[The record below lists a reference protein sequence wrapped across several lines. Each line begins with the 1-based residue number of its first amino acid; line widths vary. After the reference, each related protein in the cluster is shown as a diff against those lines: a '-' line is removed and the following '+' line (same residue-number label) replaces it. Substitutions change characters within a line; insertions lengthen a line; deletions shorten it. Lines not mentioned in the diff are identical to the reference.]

1 MEKIKHN
8 RFSKV
13 LVLLMAVM
21 MVLTMMPNGM
31 GGGTTLAWAAETE
44 ISITFTYAKDNALV
58 YGPVELKVHAGQAA
72 EYGIGTASSS
82 PTVLDAVVAAHKAKY
97 GNDFTKESAENYVDN
112 TLGKLFQDTGYGGHI
127 LNGHYSSDYAPQAE
141 LKNGDVVDTFL
152 YHGTYDDN
160 YVAFYEDENIVR
172 EIQTTTSDMIE
183 LTAKSFNIMGAGS
196 GETWEIR
203 PALSLGTTDGN
214 GTFTS
219 KGIATD
225 ETGKATLSFDTEGT
239 YILTANGGSTSIVP
253 PWCKITVLK
262 GMTEEE
268 QQQCVAAD
276 KAALNVTYTDGDSVN
291 LSTTGESGKTSII
304 WTSSNEQVVTPKG
317 AVIKMTNAESVTLT
331 ATIKCGS
338 VTETKAFVLNIPA
351 LNEAGI
357 TDRLEKGKQALL
369 QVKAL
374 DPVEYTGLS
383 GGSYPYESEIK
394 DTNIVAKAQ
403 ELVTAAA
410 PGVTVSIVEVAS
422 GTEYIASNGGIVYAS
437 KDGTAEVK
445 FKLSLGNHSRDVSV
459 AGIKVP
465 KHKDSKTEAVKKLMD
480 ETTEEVVLNGQNA
493 KEVKSTL
500 KMPVGSAY
508 GLAITWTSDNAAIEI
523 TRGTSS
529 STGQLHK
536 ITRPAL
542 GKPDAV
548 VTLTATFDYAD
559 MAKTYGM
566 CDGGPMPANNT
577 KTFTVTVPALTQDEV
592 AAITEEVKKAVESV
606 PESGITAYDAAGK
619 TDSKI
624 PADLTGVITD
634 LHLYD
639 FDSKNEYR
647 KNGIRLSWTS
657 TNAAI
662 TVNTLRGK
670 VTRPVGSEN
679 VTGKLTVTASKEGI
693 TASKSFDVTVL
704 ATENAALNADARIA
718 IEKITDRYAKQNNAW
733 WGDTSYKNGTWWQIV
748 TMGAYRENY
757 NKDKLNDQQKQAIV
771 DKTIASLANDIAKI
785 GSSEAT
791 ESSTINAIG
800 NGVNLLSALG
810 YDVEN
815 LTTIN
820 RSKLKAGS
828 ALKKMNLEGA
838 KKGYFSTIAPYA
850 LIALQ
855 QGNYGS
861 KVTEDSLISY
871 LLSLQNSGGGWGYSG
886 RFDVDTTAMI
896 LQGLATQRSNPEVE
910 KAVQA
915 GISKLAQS
923 YAAKTKNTYGNANS
937 DAVVI
942 LALVACGI
950 DPSRDIRFMKNGASL
965 VDGMLTYLNSKKDAF
980 KLGTKDNEMATQQA
994 VLALIAA
1001 DKICGTNTA
1010 VNIFDFKTIEKIP
1023 AVAASTGSITTPS
1036 TPTGDDITVKM
1047 SIQSDTG
1054 EFWLQN
1060 KSVTVPGNGATVYH
1074 AFKKACDEEKITYV
1088 GAETGYVRS
1097 MTKDGKTLAEF
1108 TNGQNSGWLYKVNN
1122 ILPDV
1127 GLTSYSIKDGDSILW
1142 YYTNDWT
1149 KDPDAGK
1156 HFTPTDTKSD
1166 VTTSGASGSATTTA
1180 PTDVKVSEKTNADGT
1195 KETVAAVKVDSKHHD
1210 EIIKQAA
1217 EKKSAEIV
1225 LEVSKADSKGADNV
1239 QLTLDVT
1246 FVKNVA
1252 DKTNAD
1258 LTVNTENGKVTLD
1271 QETIKTVLGA
1281 AKGATITLEVTKVA
1295 KPTEAQKK
1303 AAGANGHVISLTVK
1317 SGNQIISDFNKGKA
1331 TVMVELVSRLLG
1343 KKVAAI
1349 HIADDGTIEQLAG
1362 KVLTVGGKQYY
1373 EFATPHFSTFAIVD
1387 ADEVGL
1393 DAAEEPAVDA
1403 KALASKLT
1411 PAARSAKAAKK
1422 NVKVTT
1428 SLDKQDKEIISQLK
1442 DAGYT
1447 VKYRFYRS
1455 TKKAAGY
1462 KAAVTKKA
1470 STYTSTSGKKGTKY
1484 FYKVQVRVYDASGKL
1499 AAKTALKQCRYA
1511 SRTWNK

>member
-1 MEKIKHN
+1 MEKIQHN

-31 GGGTTLAWAAETE
+31 GGAAETAWAAEE

-58 YGPVELKVHAGQAA
+58 YGPIELKVHAGQAA

-97 GNDFTKESAENYVDN
+97 GADFTAESAEDYVND
-112 TLGKLFQDTGYGGHI
+112 TLGKLFQETGYGGHI
-127 LNGHYSSDYAPQAE
+127 LNGHYSPDYAPQAE

-152 YHGTYDDN
+152 YHNTYDDN

-183 LTAKSFNIMGAGS
+183 LTAKSFNVMNAYG

-214 GTFTS
+214 GNFTS

-268 QQQCVAAD
+268 QKQCVAND

-317 AVIKMTNAESVTLT
+317 AVIKMPNAESVTLT

-338 VTETKAFVLNIPA
+338 ATETKEFVLSIPA
-351 LNEAGI
+351 LDEAGI
-357 TDRLEKGKQALL
+357 TERLEKGKRALL
-369 QVKAL
+369 QVNAL

-383 GGSYPYESEIK
+383 GGGYPYESEIK
-394 DTNIVAKAQ
+394 DTNIVTKAQ

-422 GTEYIASNGGIVYAS
+422 GTEYIESNGGIVYAS

-445 FKLSLGNHSRDVSV
+445 FKLSLGNHSDDVSV
-459 AGIKVP
+459 VGIKVP
-465 KHKDSKTEAVKKLMD
+465 KHKESKTEAVKKLMD

-500 KMPVGSAY
+500 KMPVGSTL
-508 GLAITWTSDNAAIEI
+508 GLVITWTSDNAAIEI
-523 TRGTSS
+523 TRGANS

-542 GKPDAV
+542 GEENAV
-548 VTLTATFDYAD
+548 VTLTATFDYSD
-559 MAKTYGM
+559 TAKRIEF

-592 AAITEEVKKAVESV
+592 AAITEEVKAAVDSV

-662 TVNTLRGK
+662 TVNTLRAK
-670 VTRPVGSEN
+670 ITRPIGSEN
-679 VTGKLTVTASKEGI
+679 ATGKLTVTASKEGI
-693 TASKSFDVTVL
+693 TASKSFDVVVL
-704 ATENAALNADARIA
+704 STEAAALNADARIA
-718 IEKITDRYAKQNNAW
+718 IEKITDRYAKQSNAW
-733 WGDTSYKNGTWWQIV
+733 WGDASYSTGTWWQIV
-748 TMGAYRENY
+748 AMGAYREKY

-942 LALVACGI
+942 LALAACGI

-965 VDGMLTYLNSKKDAF
+965 VDGMLTYLNAKKDAF
-980 KLGTKDNEMATQQA
+980 KLGARDNEMATQQA

-1010 VNIFDFKTIEKIP
+1010 VNIFDFKTTEKIP

-1054 EFWLQN
+1054 EFWMQN
-1060 KSVTVPGNGATVYH
+1060 QSVTVPGDGATVYH
-1074 AFKKACDEEKITYV
+1074 AFTKACDAAGITYA
-1088 GAETGYVRS
+1088 GAENGYVRS
-1097 MTKDGKTLAEF
+1097 MTKAGKTLAEF
-1108 TNGQNSGWLYKVNN
+1108 TNGKNSGWLYKVNN

-1127 GLTSYSIKDGDSILW
+1127 GLTNYSIKDGDSILW

-1156 HFTPTDTKSD
+1156 HFPSTDTKSD
-1166 VTTSGASGSATTTA
+1166 VTTSGASGSAITTA

-1217 EKKSAEIV
+1217 ENKSAEIV
-1225 LEVSKADSKGADNV
+1225 LEVSQTDSKGADNV
-1239 QLTLDVT
+1239 QLTLDVV

-1258 LTVNTENGKVTLD
+1258 LTVNTENGKVTLNR
-1271 QETIKTVLGA
+1271 EALKTVLGA
-1281 AKGATITLEVTKVA
+1281 AKGTTLTLEVSKVA
-1295 KPTEAQKK
+1295 QPTEAQKK
-1303 AAGANGHVISLTVK
+1303 AAGANAYLFKLIVK
-1317 SGNQIISDFNKGKA
+1317 SGGKSISDFNKGSA
-1331 TVMVELVSRLLG
+1331 QVRLALPSALLD
-1343 KKVAAI
+1343 KKTAAI
-1349 HIADDGTIEQLAG
+1349 HIAEDGTIEQFAG
-1362 KVLTVGGKQYY
+1362 KVLTIAGKKYY
-1373 EFATPHFSTFAIVD
+1373 EFTTPHFSTFALVD
-1387 ADEVGL
+1387 ADEAGL
-1393 DAAEEPAVDA
+1393 DVVDEQTADA
-1403 KALASKLT
+1403 KALTAKLT
-1411 PAARSAKAAKK
+1411 PIARSAKTAKK
-1422 NVKVTT
+1422 NFKVKL
-1428 SLDKQDKEIISQLK
+1428 SLDKQDKEILNQLA

-1447 VKYRFYRS
+1447 VRYRFYRS

-1462 KAAVTKKA
+1462 KAAVTKKTM
-1470 STYTSTSGKKGTKY
+1470 TYTNTTGKQGTKY
-1484 FYKVQVRVYDASGKL
+1484 FYKVQIRVYDKNGKL

-1511 SRTWNK
+1511 CRSWTK